1 MNKKKRRVAVLL
13 SATIGSAV
21 LVLSGC
27 SGKSDQTEK
36 TLRVGVITYTQD
48 DPFINGLTD
57 ELKAQL
63 KANGK
68 TKKRR
73 IIVIRT
79 KKRKTTNQARNR
91 TKRWKR

>member
-36 TLRVGVITYTQD
+36 TQIGRASCRERVYV
-48 DPFINGLTD
+48 L
-57 ELKAQL
+57 
-63 KANGK
+63 
-68 TKKRR
+68 
-73 IIVIRT
+73 V
-79 KKRKTTNQARNR
+79 
-91 TKRWKR
+91 

>member
-57 ELKAQL
+57 ELKVQL
-63 KANGK
+63 KAMENK
-68 TKKRR
+68 ERR
-73 IIVIRT
+73 IIVST
-79 KKRKTTNQARNR
+79 KAETMISRNR
-91 TKRWKR
+91 TKR